1 MKATMTDYED
11 RTPEGLIGW
20 LYEAMDW
27 GFMKNINGKEIKL
40 SRKNKLV
47 AFVLLPLYMITV
59 FLIGYTVGLEIASKW
74 YDSIAIVAFII
85 GVFVLCAILNPIFNA
100 FDFYDIYVVNGEL
113 SLKEKMKKFKA
124 VYITFT
130 LFSVILGLWTGIF

>member
-1 MKATMTDYED
+1 
-11 RTPEGLIGW
+11 
-20 LYEAMDW
+20 MDW

-59 FLIGYTVGLEIASKW
+59 FLISYTVGLELASKW
-74 YDSIAIVAFII
+74 YDSMAIITFII
-85 GVFVLCAILNPIFNA
+85 AVLVLCIILNPVFNA

-113 SLKEKMKKFKA
+113 SLKKKMKKFKA
-124 VYITFT
+124 AFITFT
-130 LFSVILGLWTGIF
+130 LISVVAGLWRGII

>member
-1 MKATMTDYED
+1 
-11 RTPEGLIGW
+11 
-20 LYEAMDW
+20 MDW

-47 AFVLLPLYMITV
+47 AFVLLPIYMITV
-59 FLIGYTVGLEIASKW
+59 FLISYTVGLEIASKW
-74 YDSIAIVAFII
+74 YDAIAIVTFII

-113 SLKEKMKKFKA
+113 SLKEKIKKFKA
-124 VYITFT
+124 AYTAYT
-130 LFSVILGLWTGIF
+130 LFSFILGLWTGIF

>member
-1 MKATMTDYED
+1 
-11 RTPEGLIGW
+11 
-20 LYEAMDW
+20 
-27 GFMKNINGKEIKL
+27 MKNINGKEIKL
-40 SRKNKLV
+40 SRKNKFV

-74 YDSIAIVAFII
+74 YDSMAIVAFIL
-85 GVFVLCAILNPIFNA
+85 VVLVLCTILNPIFNA

-124 VYITFT
+124 VYIAFT
-130 LFSVILGLWTGIF
+130 LFSFIFGLWTGIF

>member
-1 MKATMTDYED
+1 
-11 RTPEGLIGW
+11 
-20 LYEAMDW
+20 MDW

-47 AFVLLPLYMITV
+47 AFVLLPLYMIAV

-74 YDSIAIVAFII
+74 YDSMAIVAFIL
-85 GVFVLCAILNPIFNA
+85 VVLVLCIILGPIFNA

-130 LFSVILGLWTGIF
+130 LFSVILGLWIGII